1 MTLIFAKFCLLR
13 EMKTFVAWQRKKKK
27 QSVVKQ
33 GQAPWSEQL
42 LYQSY
47 VTAFLWTILFFDTF

>member
-1 MTLIFAKFCLLR
+1 MTLILAKFCLLR
-13 EMKTFVAWQRKKKK
+13 EMKTFVVWQRKKKKK

-42 LYQSY
+42 SY
-47 VTAFLWTILFFDTF
+47 

>member
-13 EMKTFVAWQRKKKK
+13 EMKTFVAWQRKKK

-33 GQAPWSEQL
+33 GQEPWSEQL
-42 LYQSY
+42 SY
-47 VTAFLWTILFFDTF
+47 